1 MLDCRSTTCQEK
13 NLTFEDFYGKFFN
26 QGKMKRKNICKKRM
40 EKYPKNEDFIYLNLT
55 YKKKINNYQ
64 NRCNKKS
71 SQLTGFFIYNKWIL
85 VQIRKLLRIYLTHN
99 RIYFFIDIFS
109 RRL

>member
-1 MLDCRSTTCQEK
+1 
-13 NLTFEDFYGKFFN
+13 
-26 QGKMKRKNICKKRM
+26 MKRKNICKKRM

-71 SQLTGFFIYNKWIL
+71 SQLTGFLFITNGY
-85 VQIRKLLRIYLTHN
+85 
-99 RIYFFIDIFS
+99 
-109 RRL
+109 